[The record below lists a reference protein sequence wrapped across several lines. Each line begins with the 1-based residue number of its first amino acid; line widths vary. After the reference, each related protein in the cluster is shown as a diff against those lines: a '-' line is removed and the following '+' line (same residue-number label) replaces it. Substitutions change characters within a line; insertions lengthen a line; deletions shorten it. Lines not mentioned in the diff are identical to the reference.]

1 MNINVIVLNV
11 NQGFQPQ
18 HIRSWGRGRP
28 DDFSRTSVTPDS
40 RAPVEEVIELTPQD
54 GVWVGE
60 RNTSGGRSTGKSD
73 AQGAQKMFNLSTVT
87 TYDQRGRL
95 SRSVQGKGLRIDIVA

>member
-11 NQGFQPQ
+11 HQGF
-18 HIRSWGRGRP
+18 RSPTARDWGRGRP

-40 RAPVEEVIELTPQD
+40 RAPVEEVIELTPQN

-60 RNTSGGRSTGKSD
+60 KEVSDGRRTEQSD
-73 AQGAQKMFNLSTVT
+73 AGRGQKMLSFSSIT
-87 TYDQRGRL
+87 TYDQNGRL
-95 SRSVQGKGLRIDIVA
+95 NRSVEGKGLRVDIVA